1 MSKNHIPQATAK
13 RLPLYYRFINN
24 LSIQGKVRVSSK
36 ELSEAVKIDP
46 ATIRRDFSYF
56 GALGKKGYGY
66 NVEYL
71 LEFFKKTLDQDELTK
86 VALIGVGNLGTAFLN
101 YNFTRNNNTKIV
113 KAFDRST
120 NKSVKEIG
128 GVPIYHIDELAEEL
142 NDVEIAILTVPQ
154 AEAQEIT
161 NKLVAHGIKGIL
173 NFTPARL
180 TIPEDVRIHH
190 VDLSIELQS
199 LAYFMKHYSDEK

>member
-1 MSKNHIPQATAK
+1 RKE
-13 RLPLYYRFINN
+13 RD
-24 LSIQGKVRVSSK
+24 SSK
-36 ELSEAVKIDP
+36 EIIEDIKIEP
-46 ATIRRDFSYF
+46 AKIKRDVSYF
-56 GALGKKGYGY
+56 GDLGKKKYGY

-128 GVPIYHIDELAEEL
+128 GVPIYHIDELAEE
-142 NDVEIAILTVPQ
+142 
-154 AEAQEIT
+154 
-161 NKLVAHGIKGIL
+161 
-173 NFTPARL
+173 
-180 TIPEDVRIHH
+180 
-190 VDLSIELQS
+190 
-199 LAYFMKHYSDEK
+199 

>member
-1 MSKNHIPQATAK
+1 LSKNHIPQATAK

-24 LSIQGKVRVSSK
+24 LSIKGTIRDSSK
-36 ELSEAVKIDP
+36 ELSDNIKINT
-46 ATIRRDFSYF
+46 ATIKRDFSYF
-56 GALGKKGYGY
+56 GATSKNRNGD

-86 VALIGVGNLGTAFLN
+86 VTLIGVGNLGTAFIN
-101 YNFTRNNNTKIV
+101 YNFTRNNNNKIV

-128 GVPIYHIDELAEEL
+128 GMPIYHIDELAEEL

-161 NKLVAHGIKGIL
+161 NKLVAQGIKGIL
-173 NFTPARL
+173 N
-180 TIPEDVRIHH
+180 
-190 VDLSIELQS
+190 
-199 LAYFMKHYSDEK
+199 